1 VPYIH
6 ETSFTIS
13 PDQMDE
19 LQVGHSLGRTLAFL
33 KAQLPN
39 EHGFMTSRALYS
51 VDDPATTRI
60 VLLSE
65 WGSWE
70 ALQRHHESE
79 LAESKALTEFEPH
92 VRPADMTTRIYAE
105 IGPKGY

>member
-1 VPYIH
+1 MPYIH
-6 ETSFTIS
+6 ETSFTVS
-13 PDQMDE
+13 PDEMDE
-19 LQVGHSLGRTLAFL
+19 LQIGHSLGRTLAYL
-33 KAQLPN
+33 KALLPN

-51 VDDPATTRI
+51 IDDPATTRI

-70 ALQRHHESE
+70 ALERHNASA
-79 LAESKALTEFEPH
+79 LAEAKALAEFEHMKPS
-92 VRPADMTTRIYAE
+92 DLTTRIYAE

>member
-1 VPYIH
+1 MPYIH
-6 ETSFTIS
+6 ETSFTVS
-13 PDQMDE
+13 PDEMDE
-19 LQVGHSLGRTLAFL
+19 LQIGHSLGRTLAYL
-33 KAQLPN
+33 KALLPD

-51 VDDPATTRI
+51 IDDPATTRI

-70 ALQRHHESE
+70 ALERHNDSA
-79 LAESKALTEFEPH
+79 LAEAKALAEFEHMKPS
-92 VRPADMTTRIYAE
+92 DLTTRIYAE

>member
-1 VPYIH
+1 MPYIH
-6 ETSFTIS
+6 ETSFTVS
-13 PDQMDE
+13 PDEMDE
-19 LQVGHSLGRTLAFL
+19 LQIGHSLGRTLAYL
-33 KAQLPN
+33 KALLPD

-51 VDDPATTRI
+51 IDDPATTRI

-70 ALQRHHESE
+70 ALERHNDSA
-79 LAESKALTEFEPH
+79 LAEAKALVEFEHMKPS
-92 VRPADMTTRIYAE
+92 DLTTRIYAE

>member
-1 VPYIH
+1 MPYIH
-6 ETSFTIS
+6 ETSFTVS
-13 PDQMDE
+13 PDEMDE
-19 LQVGHSLGRTLAFL
+19 LQIGHSLGRTLAYL
-33 KAQLPN
+33 KALLPN

-51 VDDPATTRI
+51 IDDPATTRI

-70 ALQRHHESE
+70 ALERHNGSA
-79 LAESKALTEFEPH
+79 LAEAKALVEFEH
-92 VRPADMTTRIYAE
+92 MRPSDLTTRIYAE

>member
-1 VPYIH
+1 MPYIH
-6 ETSFTIS
+6 ETSFTVS
-13 PDQMDE
+13 PDEMDE
-19 LQVGHSLGRTLAFL
+19 LQIGHSLGRTLAYL
-33 KAQLPN
+33 KALLPN

-70 ALQRHHESE
+70 ALEKHNNSA
-79 LAESKALTEFEPH
+79 LAEAKALAEFEHMSPS
-92 VRPADMTTRIYAE
+92 DLTTRIYAE